1 MGFAETLRV
10 ALRQNPDVILIGEIR
25 DEVTPIIAVRDSLTG
40 NLVLSKLHSNGA
52 VTATQRLPKLGIS
65 LDLLAETLTIIV

>member
-1 MGFAETLRV
+1 MEFAETLRV

-52 VTATQRLPKLGIS
+52 VTSNQRLLNLEIYP
-65 LDLLAETLTIIV
+65 DLLA